1 MQIKDLLEDK
11 TDPALKELTLQAL
24 KRGIE
29 QIDQSAKDPY
39 DRARQRSNLL
49 YWLYNTLLKKT
60 GREFRYPNGNYYRY
74 PFLKPPAKG
83 MPWSINPPRR
93 DTPVSQVVLRSI
105 NTSLRELG
113 YRSQAHFVQTSSK

>member
-1 MQIKDLLEDK
+1 MQIKDLVEA
-11 TDPALKELTLQAL
+11 TADPALKELTLQAL

-29 QIDQSAKDPY
+29 QIDQSAEGPY

-60 GREFRYPNGNYYRY
+60 GREFRYPNGEKYRY
-74 PFLKPPAKG
+74 PFLKPKERG
-83 MPWSINPPRR
+83 MPWSIQPPRK
-93 DTPVSQVVLRSI
+93 DTPVSKTVMQLI